1 MIEEIKKI
9 KQRMGEDLLILAH
22 HYQTDEI
29 VALADSVGDSLKL
42 AKVAEANKRAKYI
55 VFCGVHFMAETADIL
70 TNDEQIVLLP
80 EKDAG
85 CPMADMAD
93 EKTAEKCL
101 ERLENEFGKGN
112 ILPVTYV
119 NSKAEIKAF
128 CGRLGGTVV
137 TSGNAPAILKWALS
151 QGKTVLFLPDQ
162 NLGRN
167 TCVDLGVGLENM
179 ALYNQIHDELYFDCN
194 KEEVKCVLWG
204 GYCHVHH
211 FISDET
217 YESMRKAH
225 PDYKIIVHP
234 ECRYE
239 IASKADG
246 KGSTEYIINQVKDAP
261 SGSKF
266 IIGTEK
272 NLVDRLIK
280 NNPDK
285 EILILDTNSKCR
297 NMNKIN
303 LDNLYETLA
312 EIEEGNF
319 KRQIRVDK
327 QTAKDAV
334 KALNKMLE
342 LS

>member
-1 MIEEIKKI
+1 MTEEIKKI
-9 KQRMGEDLLILAH
+9 KERMGEDLLILAH
-22 HYQTDEI
+22 HYQSDEI
-29 VALADSVGDSLKL
+29 VSLADSVGDSLKL
-42 AKVAEANKRAKYI
+42 AKTAEANKRAKYI

-70 TNDEQIVLLP
+70 TDEGQRVFLP
-80 EKDAG
+80 EHDAG

-93 EKTAEKCL
+93 RVSAERCL
-101 ERLENEFGKGN
+101 ERLENEFGKDSV
-112 ILPVTYV
+112 LPVTYV

-137 TSGNAPAILKWALS
+137 TSGNAPRILDWALK
-151 QGKTVLFLPDQ
+151 QNKLVLFLPDQ

-167 TCVDLGVGLENM
+167 TCVDLGVKLENM
-179 ALYNQIHDELYFDCN
+179 AVYNQIHDELYYDCK
-194 KEEVKCVLWG
+194 KEDVRCVLWG

-211 FISDET
+211 FITDET
-217 YESMRKAH
+217 FQSMRKAH

-239 IASKADG
+239 IACAADG
-246 KGSTEYIINQVKDAP
+246 KGSTEYIINQVKNSP

-285 EILILDTNSKCR
+285 DILILDTNSKCR

-303 LDNLYETLA
+303 TENLYETLL
-312 EIEEGNF
+312 EIEAGNF
-319 KRQIRVDK
+319 TRQISVDRLI
-327 QTAKDAV
+327 AKDAV
-334 KALNKMLE
+334 KALDKMLE